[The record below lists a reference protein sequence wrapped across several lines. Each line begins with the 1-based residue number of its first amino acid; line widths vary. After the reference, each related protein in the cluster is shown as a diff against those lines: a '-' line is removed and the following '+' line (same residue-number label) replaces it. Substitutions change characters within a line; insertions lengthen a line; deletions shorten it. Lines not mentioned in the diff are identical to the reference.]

1 MNMALYEHHDV
12 VATPQGSA
20 SSVQRVH
27 RFSPGQWLG
36 GVVGVVLVIFGIIAV
51 TRTGIDSTLNTPVT
65 NIMGLTQ
72 SAWVGIAELAVGLL
86 LVLSAADIAFRG
98 VMGAL
103 GAILLIAGVIVAASN
118 LKMLL
123 DIGTSRGTG
132 WFGGGMGAVTLF
144 AAALPSISRS
154 HRVVETG

>member
-1 MNMALYEHHDV
+1 MGALYEQRDV
-12 VATPQGSA
+12 VATPEGST
-20 SSVQRVH
+20 SSVERVH

-36 GVVGVVLVIFGIIAV
+36 GAVGVVLVIFGIIAV

-65 NIMGLTQ
+65 NIMGLTH

-86 LVLSAADIAFRG
+86 LILSAADVAFRG

-103 GAILLIAGVIVAASN
+103 GALLLIGGVVVAASN

-123 DIGTSRGTG
+123 DIGTNRNTG
-132 WFGGGMGAVTLF
+132 WFGLILGAITLL
-144 AAALPSISRS
+144 AAALPSINRS
-154 HRVVETG
+154 HRVIEAR